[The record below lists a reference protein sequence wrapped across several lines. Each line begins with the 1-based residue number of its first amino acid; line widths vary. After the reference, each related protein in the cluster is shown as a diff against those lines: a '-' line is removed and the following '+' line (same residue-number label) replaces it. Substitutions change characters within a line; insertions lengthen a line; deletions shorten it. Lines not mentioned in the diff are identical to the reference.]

1 MEAILL
7 KSAEKV
13 HILEFK
19 HAENFVPPFSNN
31 WAQLMIS
38 DPGEEM
44 LRQFWHWKVLS
55 VCLETMKLKRSQG
68 TNFHTIENFKRTL
81 EQKLIS
87 GIRLTLQIKNPIRP
101 TDTNCSMLRMLTV
114 GDGWKKALSFR
125 RGRWFECLF
134 YILFRDGDT
143 VFKGQGSAKCVP
155 QSPEGCRHQLVV
167 RNERPVVVVG
177 FQIHW
182 TLRRTAQGFGWNVD
196 PEICREFLFLCK
208 KFKIKLTP
216 GRQ

>member
-44 LRQFWHWKVLS
+44 LRQFWHLKVLS
-55 VCLETMKLKRSQG
+55 VCQETMKLKRSQG
-68 TNFHTIENFKRTL
+68 TNFHTIKNQQKNFRT
-81 EQKLIS
+81 KADFWHKID
-87 GIRLTLQIKNPIRP
+87 LTEIKDQIKL
-101 TDTNCSMLRMLTV
+101 TDTNSSMLRMLTV

-134 YILFRDGDT
+134 YILLRDGDT
-143 VFKGQGSAKCVP
+143 VLKGQSSAQCVP

-177 FQIHW
+177 FKIHW
-182 TLRRTAQGFGWNVD
+182 TLGRTAQGFGWNVD

-208 KFKIKLTP
+208 CSK
-216 GRQ
+216 QNWS